1 MVPENAR
8 PRYPIEKTHG
18 LKWQRQRAE
27 EQAECGGRF
36 TPISA
41 SAILGTVP
49 WRAAARCANV
59 RILRGVP
66 FQRHHDTR
74 VLPGRQ
80 IVRSDLLHG
89 GLGVTDPVSGP
100 VVLALN

>member
-1 MVPENAR
+1 MWWQVHADLSVCDLGHRAVAR
-8 PRYPIEKTHG
+8 
-18 LKWQRQRAE
+18 
-27 EQAECGGRF
+27 
-36 TPISA
+36 
-41 SAILGTVP
+41 
-49 WRAAARCANV
+49 AARCADV